1 VNTAGSSAL
10 GSFNVVVSGSTYTLS
25 NVGNIL
31 YFYDSSTN
39 TFPTGG
45 QITPTNCPTNVY
57 EFPTTVSSSVTK
69 LLSCQS
75 LSSPSSGVAVY
86 PSDYAKYTG
95 TKTTLIAYSASTGA
109 TANIP
114 LVLFYT
120 DSAGNTYSNTLTT
133 TNASI
138 YINAFSIAS
147 QSGIYINA
155 SAIAVG
161 GTYYLPVPPS
171 GYAIISYVYPSV
183 VTFPLYNTT
192 FVSGAG
198 STGTFTIKANGASI
212 SAQGFTWDGNNP
224 PNAIAYFTGIDGYTY
239 AINPYLAQNLGVTQV
254 LVGNSV
260 YFVPTVI
267 GNTLTSTNLAFV
279 SQGVWLNETTV
290 NNSFMTYYPLPS
302 FINFLSTPI
311 MMYVNGTTSP
321 RYLVPALSIINNNL
335 QQYTVQYMNITAW
348 SNVGSLMGVT
358 IIQTP
363 FSFIGFVSNGSLAP
377 IWILLNSTVGI
388 PPILFSYYPQIRYL
402 LMPDTASVPYT
413 LIQIYVNVPSQLF
426 NSWSGNLVFGVS
438 QAMQN
443 GYYALVSG
451 GFYAPPPTQFS
462 LYVPT
467 YLLNKL
473 AQLFLASYPQST
485 TCTMLEVLSN
495 PLETTICQGISQVV
509 NINLGNTQV
518 GKPAFGDV
526 TGAFNIAPL
535 TTNLTLEQIIAINAA
550 TAALVILFIKKHQS
564 LPAGLMLGGAI
575 ALALGI
581 FFWLEMEIGIGI
593 LLFVAGAALA
603 TTHRSQ

>member
-1 VNTAGSSAL
+1 VYIGESL
-10 GSFNVVVSGSTYTLS
+10 GDWWNVTDKSYYNL
-25 NVGNIL
+25 
-31 YFYDSSTN
+31 
-39 TFPTGG
+39 
-45 QITPTNCPTNVY
+45 
-57 EFPTTVSSSVTK
+57 
-69 LLSCQS
+69 
-75 LSSPSSGVAVY
+75 
-86 PSDYAKYTG
+86 
-95 TKTTLIAYSASTGA
+95 TLI
-109 TANIP
+109 N
-114 LVLFYT
+114 
-120 DSAGNTYSNTLTT
+120 
-133 TNASI
+133 
-138 YINAFSIAS
+138 
-147 QSGIYINA
+147 
-155 SAIAVG
+155 
-161 GTYYLPVPPS
+161 
-171 GYAIISYVYPSV
+171 
-183 VTFPLYNTT
+183 
-192 FVSGAG
+192 GAG
-198 STGTFTIKANGASI
+198 STGSFTITVNGVSNTASQF
-212 SAQGFTWDGNNP
+212 AWNQGNP
-224 PNAIAYFTGIDGYTY
+224 PNAIVYFTGTDGYAY
-239 AINPYLAQNLGVTQV
+239 AFNPAWIQNFGITQA
-254 LVGNSV
+254 LVGSSI

-267 GNTLTSTNLAFV
+267 GETLTSTSLAFIA
-279 SQGVWLNETTV
+279 QGVWLNETTV

-321 RYLVPALSIINNNL
+321 RYLVPALAIINNNL

-348 SNVGSLMGVT
+348 SNNGALMGVA

-377 IWILLNSTVGI
+377 VWILLNSTVGV

-402 LMPDTASVPYT
+402 LMPDTASVSYT
-413 LIQIYVNVPSQLF
+413 LITIYVNVPSQLF

-473 AQLFLASYPQST
+473 AQLFLASYPLSS

-526 TGAFNIAPL
+526 AGAFNIAPL
-535 TTNLTLEQIIAINAA
+535 TKSLTLEQIIAINAA